1 MRIIKGEI
9 KTTTKG
15 KVKTERKIP
24 QHKTKYDEKR
34 QHTTSQH
41 NRTHHEDSKTPS
53 GKEMVHQEKKW
64 R

>member
-1 MRIIKGEI
+1 MRIIKGDI

-24 QHKTKYDEKR
+24 QDKTKYDEKR

-41 NRTHHEDSKTPS
+41 NTTHHEDT
-53 GKEMVHQEKKW
+53 
-64 R
+64 